1 MNYTGKYY
9 IAVKG
14 WGTDFDLIVRENE
27 GEFNSPQDLCNHF
40 NKIEMRSIRFDG
52 DNWNASLF
60 AVPIIE
66 DKYGKRGMKWDCKGE
81 KMNPDIV
88 PIKRNWDSGADT
100 GRSYSRLSLQ

>member
-14 WGTDFDLIVRENE
+14 WGTDHELIIRENE

-40 NKIEMRSIRFDG
+40 NSPSMRSIRFDG
-52 DNWNASLF
+52 DDWNASLF

-66 DKYGKRGMKWDCKGE
+66 DKYGKRGDKWNHK
-81 KMNPDIV
+81 KIIR
-88 PIKRNWDSGADT
+88 IKRTWCVGSDT
-100 GRSYSRLSLQ
+100 GRSYSHLSLT